1 MLHNISIS
9 THTISLFLR
18 NSCKGVQDLHR
29 RKNNS
34 NLKILSRYHWSSL
47 IQLYQSTFSK
57 TEELLIWFYHSK
69 GLRASANFCIGCR
82 KSLPLITLYPY
93 SFEFGLLQ
101 LPPKASNL
109 VYTNIINIFMFY
121 NLSYVDK
128 IRTKIIILLLIR
140 EKENTTI
147 LIRNID

>member
-34 NLKILSRYHWSSL
+34 NLKVSWAGTTDQALFSCT
-47 IQLYQSTFSK
+47 STFSK